1 MGFLGILMGCR
12 FLVCVKGDEDLGV
25 WKGVCVCVCVCF
37 DENLDSEENLN
48 LDLRRTEFSE
58 NTGYRS

>member
-1 MGFLGILMGCR
+1 MGCR